1 MTMVFKRGKSGTVIA
16 SRGLIKAEYRAHSD
30 PSLKSTLERLKKAQD
45 KLARI
50 QAEDKAEVKP

>member
-1 MTMVFKRGKSGTVIA
+1 MVFKRGKSGTVIA

-50 QAEDKAEVKP
+50 EKEKVEVKP